1 MATRLLLGVAMR
13 TASVIAVT
21 TRAQS
26 RGFSL
31 VEAVVGMALLGLVC
45 MALFSG
51 LCNSTFSVQLTR
63 ENLRATQIMAEKLDT
78 IRLYSWKQLT
88 NATYIRE
95 DFKRP
100 LHPPDASSPPQT
112 NSPAAVYEGT
122 IYIDPAPISE
132 VYGKD
137 MRLVTVELRWKTGDL
152 QRNRKMS
159 TLISRYGTYKYI
171 Y

>member
-1 MATRLLLGVAMR
+1 MR

-21 TRAQS
+21 TRRGN

-51 LCNSTFSVQLTR
+51 LCNSTFSVHLTR
-63 ENLRATQIMAEKLDT
+63 DNIRATQIMAEKLDT

-88 NATYIRE
+88 NETYIRE
-95 DFKRP
+95 GFTAP
-100 LHPPDASSPPQT
+100 LHPPDPLSPPRT
-112 NSPAAVYEGT
+112 NSPVYNGS
-122 IYIDPAPISE
+122 IYIESAPITE

-137 MRLVTVELRWKTGDL
+137 MRLVTVELKWKTGDL
-152 QRNRKMS
+152 ERTRSMS
-159 TLISRYGTYKYI
+159 TLVSRYGTYRYI

>member
-1 MATRLLLGVAMR
+1 MR

-21 TRAQS
+21 TLRRSQA
-26 RGFSL
+26 FSL

-51 LCNSTFSVQLTR
+51 LCNSTFSVQLAR

-88 NATYIRE
+88 NETYIRE
-95 DFKRP
+95 NFSAP
-100 LHPPDASSPPQT
+100 LHAPDPLSPQT
-112 NSPAAVYEGT
+112 NSSSAVYNGSIFIET
-122 IYIDPAPISE
+122 APISE

-137 MRLVTVELRWKTGDL
+137 MRLVTVELKWKTGRL
-152 QRNRKMS
+152 QRSRSMS
-159 TLISRYGTYKYI
+159 TLVSRYGIQKYVF
-171 Y
+171 